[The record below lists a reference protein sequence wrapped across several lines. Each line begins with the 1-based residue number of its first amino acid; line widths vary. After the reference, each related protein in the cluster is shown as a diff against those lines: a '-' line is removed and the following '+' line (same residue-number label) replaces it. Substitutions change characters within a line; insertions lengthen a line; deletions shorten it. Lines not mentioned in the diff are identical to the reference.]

1 MRSLSFAI
9 LLLSVALLCLGHGL
23 QGSLIAISANKAEFR
38 TDVTGLIMSGYSGG
52 MLLSALL
59 TPRLIRN
66 VGHVRAF
73 AGLASIVSTVIL
85 LIPLW
90 VNPYFWFSMRL
101 ISGLCT
107 SGLFIVCESWLNAF
121 ASNKTRGR
129 LLSIYMIVTYGSLG
143 CGQLL
148 LNVQDDSGFAR
159 FIIVSALLS
168 LSLVPLIL
176 LPTEAPE
183 IRDAANVSIIDIWR
197 VSPLAVVGSI
207 ANGLG
212 QSAFFAMGSLFGL
225 GKGLSVTAVS
235 LMLALPSIGVIF
247 SQFPI
252 GWASDKLDRR
262 SIILALSTIGGLIP
276 VILLF
281 SGILPSR
288 VLIGLITLFG
298 TLILPVYSLV
308 VAHANDHMT
317 KDQVLGASGKLVLLY
332 GVGSAIGPI
341 LAGRVMYSVGPNGFL
356 YYHAA
361 VFLTLA
367 GFAAWRVFM
376 RPERMT
382 ARPGDTLQVGPTTT
396 PAAAGILSDSK

>member
-1 MRSLSFAI
+1 MRSFSFAI

-23 QGSLIAISANKAEFR
+23 QGSLIAISANNAQFR
-38 TDVTGLIMSGYSGG
+38 TDVTGIIMSGYSGG

-59 TPRLIRN
+59 TPRLVRN

-101 ISGLCT
+101 VSGLCT

-148 LNVQDDSGFAR
+148 LNIQDDSGFAR

-168 LSLVPLIL
+168 MSLVPLIL

-183 IRDAANVSIIDIWR
+183 IKNSTGVSIAEIWR
-197 VSPLAVVGSI
+197 VSPLAVVGAV

-225 GKGLSVTAVS
+225 GKGLSVAAVS
-235 LMLALPSIGVIF
+235 LMLALPSICVIF
-247 SQFPI
+247 SQFPV

-262 SIILALSTIGGLIP
+262 SIILVLSAVGGVIP
-276 VILLF
+276 IILLF

-288 VLIGLITLFG
+288 ALIGLITAFG
-298 TLILPVYSLV
+298 TLILPIYSLV

-332 GVGSAIGPI
+332 GVGSSIGPI
-341 LAGRVMYSVGPNGFL
+341 LAGRVMYSVGPDGFL
-356 YYHAA
+356 YYHAL
-361 VFLTLA
+361 VFLALA
-367 GFAAWRVFM
+367 AFATWRVFM
-376 RPERMT
+376 RPERPA
-382 ARPGDTLQVGPTTT
+382 ARQSDTMQVGPTTT
-396 PAAAGILSDSK
+396 PVAAGILSDTN